1 MYYKR
6 TPEQIEVQVK
16 KILTSNLK
24 DKVIREQIRWSLGT
38 MFPADMVRL
47 TIRVQTL
54 RRYRKDE
61 YKNFSFHKLIDALEG
76 DK

>member
-1 MYYKR
+1 MHYIR
-6 TPEQIEVQVK
+6 TPEQIEIQVK
-16 KILTSNLK
+16 KILTCNLK
-24 DKVIREQIRWSLGT
+24 DKVIREQIRWSLRT

-47 TIRVQTL
+47 TTRIHAL
-54 RRYRKDE
+54 HKYRKDE